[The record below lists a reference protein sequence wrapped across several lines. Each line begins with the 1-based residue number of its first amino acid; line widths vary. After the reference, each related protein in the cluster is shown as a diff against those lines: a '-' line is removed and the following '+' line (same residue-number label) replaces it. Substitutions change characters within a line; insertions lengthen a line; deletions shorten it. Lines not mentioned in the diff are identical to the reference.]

1 MTVKQHSFKL
11 DLDKI
16 EEDEINEFL
25 KNKPTTYIVVEA
37 LKLYVR
43 TEKAKQTAIE
53 TMLANMQAGIF
64 PTADGQLGASN
75 SVPAPQQQKVND
87 DIKEF
92 DM

>member
-1 MTVKQHSFKL
+1 MAVKQHSFKL